1 MFFILQTVTFQLILV
16 TDFLHT
22 LVKVAYEDREMKWDV
37 LNSVGYYP
45 VRIGLLK
52 QGATSEEYPY
62 SYLDLLSNAANKSKI
77 ERIDEVTFTN
87 PTRYTGLLRQKVR
100 SAG

>member
-16 TDFLHT
+16 TDFQHT
-22 LVKVAYEDREMKWDV
+22 VVKVTYEDREMKWDV
-37 LNSVGYYP
+37 LNSVGNYP

-52 QGATSEEYPY
+52 QGTTSVEYSY

-77 ERIDEVTFTN
+77 ERIDEVVITS
-87 PTRYTGLLRQKVR
+87 PAMYTGL
-100 SAG
+100 